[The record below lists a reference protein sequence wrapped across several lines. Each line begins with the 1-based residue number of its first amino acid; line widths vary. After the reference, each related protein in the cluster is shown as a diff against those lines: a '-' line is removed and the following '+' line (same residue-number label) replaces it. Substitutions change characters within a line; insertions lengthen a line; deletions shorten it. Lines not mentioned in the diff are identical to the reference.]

1 MRRDLIS
8 ERGPRLLEISFSA
21 GADAQGT
28 LFPDRGPTGLMPSE
42 IAATRQAEP
51 DRAHV
56 ESFIEQVYAHRFGS
70 VIARHYPTLM
80 NVHDGQGRVLAAVG
94 LRLAAEEPL
103 FLERYLDQPV
113 ERALAQ
119 AKGGSVDRHGIVEIG
134 NLASADRDA
143 SVFLFV
149 TLAAYLRHRQLTYAV
164 VTGTKALRRSFA
176 LFGFDFVEL
185 GAANPEALP
194 DKGASWGSYYERDP
208 KVLGGA
214 IAPAC
219 ARLEPYLPPRKNGDP
234 KRLFARLHPA
244 PSGGVQ

>member
-1 MRRDLIS
+1 
-8 ERGPRLLEISFSA
+8 LLEISFTS
-21 GADAQGT
+21 GAEVQGT
-28 LFPDRGPTGLMPSE
+28 LFMDRKRVGSLTSLIPSA
-42 IAATRQAEP
+42 ISLTHRAGP

-56 ESFIEQVYAHRFGS
+56 EGFIEQVYAHRFGS

-80 NVHDGQGRVLAAVG
+80 NVHDQHGRVVAAVG
-94 LRLAAEEPL
+94 MRSAADEPL

-113 ERALAQ
+113 ESVLAGAGQ
-119 AKGGSVDRHGIVEIG
+119 AAIGRQAIVEIG
-134 NLASADRDA
+134 NLASTSRGA

-149 TLAAYLRHRQLTYAV
+149 TLAAYLRQQQLTYAV

-185 GAANPEALP
+185 GTASPDALP
-194 DKGASWGSYYERDP
+194 DRGASWGSYYTRDP

-219 ARLEPYLPPRKNGDP
+219 ARLEPYLPSERNCDL

-244 PSGGVQ
+244 RAGGIQ

>member
-1 MRRDLIS
+1 
-8 ERGPRLLEISFSA
+8 LLEISFNS
-21 GADAQGT
+21 GTEVQGT
-28 LFPDRGPTGLMPSE
+28 LFMDRDRVRSLTSLVPSA
-42 IAATRQAEP
+42 ISLTQQAEP

-56 ESFIEQVYAHRFGS
+56 EGFIEQIYARRFGS
-70 VIARHYPTLM
+70 VIARHYPTLI
-80 NVHDGQGRVLAAVG
+80 NVHDGHGRIVAAVG

-103 FLERYLDQPV
+103 FLERYLDRPV
-113 ERALAQ
+113 QLALSRA
-119 AKGGSVDRHGIVEIG
+119 KHGPVDRRGIVEIG
-134 NLASADRDA
+134 NLASASRGA

-149 TLAAYLRHRQLTYAV
+149 TLAAYLRQQNLTYGV

-185 GAANPEALP
+185 GVANPDALP
-194 DKGASWGSYYERDP
+194 DKGASWGSYYARDP

-219 ARLEPYLPPRKNGDP
+219 ARLEPYLPTAENTDL

-244 PSGGVQ
+244 PSERTQ